1 VAAAR
6 ILLVNL
12 LLSSVVVGAAALI
25 LQADALWPFV
35 LPLALAPLFWPLLI
49 LGTAPIAWA
58 VAVFVREGG
67 ASGAVGHR
75 PRLVTGGPFRYL
87 RNPIYAGVCFLL
99 LAVAL
104 VRRSPSFL
112 LAAILFAPII
122 DVYVRQVEEPRLTA
136 RFGEAYR
143 RYAEAVPRWIPRLT
157 AQPDVRPAAPDHEVD
172 DVSIDHK
179 HHRPSAG
186 AGRTIRRGV
195 ATDRRGRCRLERS
208 WPDRPVPRRWRR
220 RISRGRRVVGRA
232 QGL

>member
-1 VAAAR
+1 MAAAR

-75 PRLVTGGPFRYL
+75 PGRLVTGGPFRYL

-157 AQPDVRPAAPDHEVD
+157 AQPDVRPAAPDNKD
-172 DVSIDHK
+172 
-179 HHRPSAG
+179 G
-186 AGRTIRRGV
+186 RGV
-195 ATDRRGRCRLERS
+195 H
-208 WPDRPVPRRWRR
+208 
-220 RISRGRRVVGRA
+220 
-232 QGL
+232 